1 MERMNST
8 NPVAGDLAPST
19 GMYKHP
25 DSERI
30 FALRRYLISL
40 FVVVIYVLLD
50 RSTVFFQMWTDISAW
65 YPPIGLSM
73 AVLIGMGTGYAP
85 VLLLAGL
92 VSAKLNYHT
101 ATLSYGFLLGNLL
114 IMGTY
119 TGATVF
125 MRRVLKMDWRLNSIR
140 DVMYLL
146 FVSLP
151 ASGIVAV
158 LGTLTLVLDH
168 SIPWNEYVK
177 AALNWWVGDAV
188 AIACLTPFCLV
199 FLMTAVRRFVG
210 LAATEKDVESTPPAK
225 SIHQAHGLL
234 RSVESIAIG
243 GVILGSLWAV
253 LGPHSK
259 DNHDMFYLFF
269 LPIIWIAVRRGL
281 RGAATG
287 ILVVDVGIVLSL
299 RITSGDPSH
308 FAVLQF
314 LMLILSVTGLVLG
327 SLISERDRTESRLSR
342 EEERIRL
349 LLESVGDAVYG
360 MDAYGNCTFCNPAFL
375 RLVGYP
381 SQQALLGR
389 NIHDVIHHTR
399 RDGSPFPW
407 IDCPLRETLRSG
419 ETFHA
424 TNETMWRSDG
434 TSVCVEIWSHPLVQG
449 GKVRGAVVTLTDMTE
464 RLRAEES
471 LRQAKEAAEAA
482 NHAKS
487 DFLANMSHELRT
499 PMNGIL
505 GMAALALDTILTT
518 EQREYLVMVK
528 SSGDS
533 LLSLLNDILDLSKI
547 EAGKLELEISD
558 FSIEDCIEKALLPVS
573 PLVQK
578 KPIELAWNVVGVPA
592 FVRGDHSRL
601 RQVFINLLGN
611 AMKFTSQG
619 EVSIVG
625 ELASQTETAVRVR
638 FTISDTG
645 IGIPLEKQDRIF
657 ESFAQADM
665 SISRS
670 YGGTGLGLSISERLV
685 KLMNGRIWLESEEGR
700 GSKFHVEIPF
710 LTSTARGDSF
720 NPDRRLSALHRRV
733 LIADDNAVN
742 LALLTRVLSTWGIEP
757 VIASGGREVLGI
769 FQDNLQ
775 KGTPLSTAILTA
787 ELRDTAGLELAT
799 LLHSSQSPAPQ
810 IILMFS
816 SPIDAESSARCKRLG
831 IITISKPIRRL
842 ALHQALGGERRA
854 TLVRESAIV
863 SEYAAPSAG
872 LRILLAEDNAIN
884 RHLISRILEKMGHT
898 VSASADGKAALALLS
913 QQEFD
918 LIAMDMQM
926 PVMDGIE
933 ATRILRRQEL
943 GTLRHMPI
951 IAITANAFDEDRRK
965 CFDAGMDGYVI
976 KPVTSQ
982 AIRDEIGRV
991 LFALGGKQTAPLENQ
1006 VR

>member
-1 MERMNST
+1 MNRMKFA
-8 NPVAGDLAPST
+8 NPIAANVAPTSRMD
-19 GMYKHP
+19 KHP
-25 DSERI
+25 DSERV
-30 FALRRYLISL
+30 FALRRYVICLL
-40 FVVVIYVLLD
+40 VVVIYVLLD

-73 AVLIGMGTGYAP
+73 AVLIGLGMRYAP

-119 TGATVF
+119 TGAAIF
-125 MRRVLKMDWRLNSIR
+125 LRRVLKMNWRLTSIR

-146 FVSLP
+146 FVALP
-151 ASGIVAV
+151 ASGIVAF
-158 LGTLTLVLDH
+158 LGTLTIVLDH
-168 SIPWNEYVK
+168 AIPWNEYVK

-188 AIACLTPFCLV
+188 AIACVTPYCLV
-199 FLMTAVRRFVG
+199 FLMPGVRRFVG
-210 LAATEKDVESTPPAK
+210 MAATTKDVESAPPAK
-225 SIHQAHGLL
+225 SMHEAHGLL
-234 RSVESIAIG
+234 RFVESIAIA

-253 LGPHSK
+253 LGPRSK
-259 DNHDMFYLFF
+259 DNHDMFYVFF

-287 ILVVDVGIVLSL
+287 ILIVDVGIVLSL
-299 RITSGDPSH
+299 RITPGDPSH

-327 SLISERDRTESRLSR
+327 SLISERDRSESRLSR

-360 MDAYGNCTFCNPAFL
+360 IDTYGNCTFCNPAFL
-375 RLVGYP
+375 RLLGYP

-389 NIHDVIHHTR
+389 NIHDVIHHTHG
-399 RDGSPFPW
+399 DGSPFAW
-407 IDCPLRETLRSG
+407 SDCPLREALGS
-419 ETFHA
+419 EEKFHA
-424 TNETMWRSDG
+424 ANEMVWRSDG
-434 TSVCVEIWSHPLVQG
+434 TSVRVEIWSHPLVQN
-449 GKVRGAVVTLTDMTE
+449 GKVSGAVVTLTDITD

-471 LRQAKEAAEAA
+471 MRQAKDAAESA
-482 NHAKS
+482 NRAKS

-505 GMAALALDTILTT
+505 GMAALALDTNLSP

-547 EAGKLELEISD
+547 EAGKLELEMSD
-558 FSIEDCIEKALLPVS
+558 FSIEDCIETALMPVS
-573 PLVQK
+573 PLAQK
-578 KPIELAWNVVGVPA
+578 KPIELAWNVVGVPD

-619 EVSIVG
+619 EVTIVG
-625 ELASQTETAVRVR
+625 ELTSQAENIVNVR

-645 IGIPLEKQDRIF
+645 IGIPREKQARIF

-720 NPDRRLSALHRRV
+720 NHDRRLSMLHPRV
-733 LIADDNAVN
+733 LLADDNAVN
-742 LALLTRVLSTWGIEP
+742 TALLARVLSAWGIQT
-757 VIASGGREVLGI
+757 VIAPGAREVLAI

-775 KGTPLSTAILTA
+775 KGTPFSTAILAA
-787 ELRDTAGLELAT
+787 ELHDIRGLELASQ
-799 LLHSSQSPAPQ
+799 LHSLQSPAPQ
-810 IILMFS
+810 IIMMFS
-816 SPIDAESSARCKRLG
+816 SPIDSESAALCERLG
-831 IITISKPIRRL
+831 IMTISKPIRRL

-872 LRILLAEDNAIN
+872 LRILLVEDNAIN
-884 RHLISRILEKMGHT
+884 RHLISRILEKMGHS
-898 VSASADGKAALALLS
+898 VAVAGDGRGALALLS

-965 CFDAGMDGYVI
+965 CFEAGMDGYVI

-991 LFALGGKQTAPLENQ
+991 LFTLGRKQTVLLENQ
-1006 VR
+1006 PI

>member
-1 MERMNST
+1 MNSDNRAT
-8 NPVAGDLAPST
+8 AESAPS
-19 GMYKHP
+19 GKMDKHP

-30 FALRRYLISL
+30 FALRRYVVGF

-50 RSTVFFQMWTDISAW
+50 RSTVFFQMWSNISAW
-65 YPPIGLSM
+65 YPPIGLSI
-73 AVLIGMGTGYAP
+73 AVLIGLGARYAP
-85 VLLLAGL
+85 VLLLAGW

-101 ATLSYGFLLGNLL
+101 ATLSYNFLAGNL
-114 IMGTY
+114 IIISAY
-119 TGATVF
+119 TGAAIF
-125 MRRVLKMDWRLNSIR
+125 MQRVLKMDWRLTSIR

-146 FVSLP
+146 FVALP
-151 ASGIVAV
+151 ASGIVAF
-158 LGTLTLVLDH
+158 LGTLMIVLDH
-168 SIPWNEYVK
+168 AIPWNEYVK
-177 AALNWWVGDAV
+177 ASLNWWVGDAV
-188 AIACLTPFCLV
+188 AITCITPFCLV
-199 FLMTAVRRFVG
+199 FLMPAVRRFIG
-210 LAATEKDVESTPPAK
+210 MTPTATDVESALATQ
-225 SIHQAHGLL
+225 SIHQAHGLF
-234 RSVESIAIG
+234 RTVESIAIS
-243 GVILGSLWAV
+243 GVIVGSLWAI
-253 LGPHSK
+253 LGPDSR

-281 RGAATG
+281 RGATIG
-287 ILVVDVGIVLSL
+287 ILMVDVGIVLSL
-299 RITSGDPSH
+299 RISHGDPSH

-375 RLVGYP
+375 RLMGYS

-399 RDGSPFPW
+399 QDGSPFPW
-407 IDCPLRETLRSG
+407 SNCPLREALTSG
-419 ETFHA
+419 EKFHA
-424 TNETMWRSDG
+424 VNETMWRSDSS
-434 TSVCVEIWSHPLVQG
+434 SVCVEMWSHPLVQD

-464 RLRAEES
+464 RLDAEKA

-505 GMAALALDTILTT
+505 GMAALALDTNLSV

-547 EAGKLELEISD
+547 EAGKVELEISD

-578 KPIELAWNVVGVPA
+578 RPIELAWNVVGLPA

-611 AMKFTSQG
+611 AVKFTTQG

-625 ELASQTETAVRVR
+625 ELVNETETAVNVH

-645 IGIPLEKQDRIF
+645 IGIPLEKQVRIF

-685 KLMNGRIWLESEEGR
+685 KLMNGRIRLESEEGR

-710 LTSTARGDSF
+710 LPSAALGDSF
-720 NPDRRLSALHRRV
+720 NPDRRLAALHPRV
-733 LIADDNAVN
+733 LIADENAVN
-742 LALLTRVLSTWGIEP
+742 LALLKRVLSVWGIQP
-757 VIASGGREVLGI
+757 VIASGAREVLAI
-769 FQDNLQ
+769 FQENLQ
-775 KGTPLSTAILTA
+775 RGTPISAAVLAVERPAA
-787 ELRDTAGLELAT
+787 EGLELVS
-799 LLHSSQSPAPQ
+799 LLHASKSPAPQ

-816 SPIDAESSARCKRLG
+816 SLIDAESAALCKRLG
-831 IITISKPIRRL
+831 IITISKPLRRL

-863 SEYAAPSAG
+863 SEYAAPSTG

-884 RHLISRILEKMGHT
+884 RHLISRILEKMGHS
-898 VSASADGKAALALLS
+898 VAVAADGKAALALLS

-965 CFDAGMDGYVI
+965 CFEAGMDGYVV

-991 LFALGGKQTAPLENQ
+991 LFTLGGKQAAPLQNQ
-1006 VR
+1006 VS

>member
-1 MERMNST
+1 M
-8 NPVAGDLAPST
+8 D
-19 GMYKHP
+19 KHP

-30 FALRRYLISL
+30 FALRRYLVGFI
-40 FVVVIYVLLD
+40 VVVIYVLLD

-65 YPPIGLSM
+65 YPPIGLAI
-73 AVLIGMGTGYAP
+73 AVIIAMGARYAP

-101 ATLSYGFLLGNLL
+101 TTLSYNFLAGNLI
-114 IMGTY
+114 IMSAY
-119 TGATVF
+119 TGAAIF
-125 MRRVLKMDWRLNSIR
+125 MQRVLKMDWRLTSIR
-140 DVMYLL
+140 DVMYFL
-146 FVSLP
+146 FVALP
-151 ASGIVAV
+151 ASGIVAF
-158 LGTLTLVLDH
+158 LGTLMIVLDH
-168 SIPWNEYVK
+168 AIPWNEYVK

-188 AIACLTPFCLV
+188 AITCITPFCLV
-199 FLMTAVRRFVG
+199 FLMPAVRRFVG
-210 LAATEKDVESTPPAK
+210 MTPTPMDVEYAAPTY
-225 SIHQAHGLL
+225 SIHEAHGLL
-234 RSVESIAIG
+234 RTVESIAIS
-243 GVILGSLWAV
+243 GVIAGSMWAI

-259 DNHDMFYLFF
+259 DNHDMFYFFF

-281 RGAATG
+281 RGATIG
-287 ILVVDVGIVLSL
+287 ILMVDVGIVLSL
-299 RITSGDPSH
+299 RITPGDPSH

-327 SLISERDRTESRLSR
+327 SLISERDRTESHLFR

-360 MDAYGNCTFCNPAFL
+360 IDTHGNCTFCNPAFL
-375 RLVGYP
+375 RLLGYP

-389 NIHDVIHHTR
+389 NIHDVIHHTQP
-399 RDGSPFPW
+399 DGSPFPW
-407 IDCPLRETLRSG
+407 NDCQLRETFKSA
-419 ETFHA
+419 EKFHA
-424 TNETMWRSDG
+424 VSETVWRSDG
-434 TSVCVEIWSHPLVQG
+434 TKVRVELWSHPLVQN
-449 GKVRGAVVTLTDMTE
+449 GKVRGAVVTLTDITE

-471 LRQAKEAAEAA
+471 LRMGKEAAESA
-482 NHAKS
+482 NRAKS

-505 GMAALALDTILTT
+505 GMAALALDTNLTP

-558 FSIEDCIEKALLPVS
+558 FSIEDCIEKALIPVS
-573 PLVQK
+573 PLAQR
-578 KPIELAWNVVGVPA
+578 KPIELAWNIVGVPA

-611 AMKFTSQG
+611 AMKFTTQG

-625 ELASQTETAVRVR
+625 ELASQTETAVKVH

-645 IGIPLEKQDRIF
+645 IGIPLEKQARIF

-710 LTSTARGDSF
+710 LPSVAHGDSF
-720 NPDRRLSALHRRV
+720 NPDRRLSALHPRI
-733 LIADDNAVN
+733 LIADENAVN
-742 LALLTRVLSTWGIEP
+742 LALLKRVLSAWGIEP
-757 VIASGGREVLGI
+757 LVASGDREVLAI
-769 FQDNLQ
+769 FQEHLQ
-775 KGTPLSTAILTA
+775 GSTAISAAVLA
-787 ELRDTAGLELAT
+787 VERPGPVGLELAS
-799 LLHSSQSPAPQ
+799 LLHSLKSPAPQ

-816 SPIDAESSARCKRLG
+816 SVIDAESAALCKRLG
-831 IITISKPIRRL
+831 IIAISKPLRRL

-884 RHLISRILEKMGHT
+884 RHLISRILEKMGHS
-898 VSASADGKAALALLS
+898 VVVAADGKAALAQLS

-933 ATRILRRQEL
+933 ATRILRRQEM
-943 GTLRHMPI
+943 GTLRHTPI

-965 CFDAGMDGYVI
+965 CFDAGMDGYVV

-991 LFALGGKQTAPLENQ
+991 LFTLGGKQAVILENQ
-1006 VR
+1006 AI